1 MQIKQLGDAGFAVS
15 QIGLGCWQF
24 GGDFGPIDDETSLQI
39 MQSAVDQGISFFD
52 TANVYG
58 DGRSERL
65 IGQFRAKSDAELK
78 IATKFGRGDV
88 YPDGYSLDA
97 LRQAIDASRER
108 LGVDCIDLLQLHCV
122 PTAVLRQGAIFDWLR
137 TVQQEGSISHWGAS
151 VESDEEAVICLDQP
165 GLLSLQMIF
174 NIFRQK
180 PLEAV
185 FPRAADQGVGIIVRL
200 PLASGLL
207 AGKYTAAT
215 TFAPSDHRNFNRD
228 GEHFSVGETFAG
240 LPFQQ
245 GVALVESLRD
255 WLPPELTMAQMAQR
269 WILDYPA
276 VSTIITGASRPE
288 QVLGNAAVA
297 DLPALPAELHRQLAE
312 FYHREV
318 RQHIRG
324 PY

>member
-1 MQIKQLGDAGFAVS
+1 MQVKQLGDAGFSVS

-24 GGDFGPIDDETSLQI
+24 GGDFGPINDETSLQI
-39 MQSAVDQGISFFD
+39 MQTAVDQGISFFD

-65 IGQFRAKSDAELK
+65 IGQFRAQSDAELK

-88 YPDGYSLDA
+88 YPDGYSLDS
-97 LRQAIDASRER
+97 LRQAIDASRQR

-122 PTAVLRQGAIFDWLR
+122 PTAVLRQGTIFDWLR

-151 VESDEEAVICLDQP
+151 VESDEEALICLDQP

-180 PLEAV
+180 PLEEV
-185 FPRAADQGVGIIVRL
+185 FSRAADQGVGIIVRL

-207 AGKYTAAT
+207 AGKYTATT
-215 TFAPSDHRNFNRD
+215 TFDPSDHRNFNCD
-228 GEHFSVGETFAG
+228 GQHFNVGETFAG

-288 QVLGNAAVA
+288 QVLSNTAVA
-297 DLPALPAELHRQLAE
+297 DLPILSAELHRQLAE

>member
-1 MQIKQLGDAGFAVS
+1 MQIKQLGDAGFSVS

-39 MQSAVDQGISFFD
+39 MQAAVDQGISFFD

-65 IGQFRAKSDAELK
+65 IGQFRAQSNAELK

-88 YPDGYSLDA
+88 YPDGYSLDS

-151 VESDEEAVICLDQP
+151 VESDEEALICLDQP

-207 AGKYTAAT
+207 AGKYTIDT
-215 TFAPSDHRNFNRD
+215 TFDPSDHRNFNRD
-228 GEHFSVGETFAG
+228 GQHFNVGETFAG

-297 DLPALPAELHRQLAE
+297 DLPTLPAELHRQLTE